1 MGIDGEQALP
11 MVLRLCGERY
21 PWRAHNRILEYNSAQ
36 KKMKRRFSGAHAV
49 LQGLCEN
56 LINAHK
62 LLASQQKDGD
72 SPIPNIIM
80 DLKEKCRERITNGLG
95 SFIDLDSHK
104 AVEVGRLRGGQ
115 RSFEVVRPKMSG
127 DCSEVLREGADDFD
141 AKSGRI

>member
-1 MGIDGEQALP
+1 MSYTCPHCNLFPLEDYIWWASTASKHC
-11 MVLRLCGERY
+11 RWCCAICGERY
-21 PWRAHNRILEYNSAQ
+21 PWRAHNRILEVQIGTKEDEA
-36 KKMKRRFSGAHAV
+36 KVFRAHAV

-80 DLKEKCRERITNGLG
+80 DLKEKCKERITNGLR

-115 RSFEVVRPKMSG
+115 RPFEVV
-127 DCSEVLREGADDFD
+127 
-141 AKSGRI
+141 